1 LAGIKFQKKWS
12 GPLSETK
19 KKNGETMNEV
29 GRYKI
34 SARATLH
41 KKNGADLYHLKN
53 KNGED

>member
-1 LAGIKFQKKWS
+1 MNPVGWYKISEKKWS

-19 KKNGETMNEV
+19 TIETMNEV

-41 KKNGADLYHLKN
+41 QKKMARISII
-53 KNGED
+53 